1 MAALGVLQFRERLA
15 PRASGE
21 DPRIFRL
28 LSYCFFVGVL
38 LLLTPRSVEAQ
49 SELPPLKISED
60 GRHFVHPDGTP
71 FFWLGDTAWELFH
84 RLDREEA
91 TTYLENRAEK
101 GFTVIQAVVLAQL
114 GGLDTPNPYGHTPLK
129 NNNPSRPNEAYFE
142 HVDYVVD
149 KAEELGLYVAM
160 LPTWG
165 TYWKKSRGQTIFTEQ
180 NARDFGR
187 FLGKRYRDNPIIW
200 VLGGDANI
208 ATDEERAII
217 NAMAEGLQAGDGG
230 EHLMT
235 YHPRGP
241 GLSSDQV
248 HTAEWL
254 DFNMI
259 QSSHGARDHNNGAF
273 IKHDYGLTP
282 VKPTLDGEPRYEGIP
297 VGFYFENADPFD
309 RFDAYDVRQAAYWAL
324 LSGAAGHTY
333 GNNNIWQMWS
343 PEWEPVL
350 SANVPWKQALNHP
363 GAFQMTYVRRL
374 FTSRP
379 FQKLVPAPNM
389 VTERPA
395 GLGAAVRAARAEDG
409 SFAFIYS
416 PRGAPFT
423 VDTRR
428 IEASRIKEIW
438 YNPRYGTAHHL
449 HTTTTAGF
457 QTFTPPSEGRGHD
470 WVLIL
475 EDASASFPLPAT
487 PKEGQ

>member
-1 MAALGVLQFRERLA
+1 MASLESSLRHSLPFRADGENACFLRLSKALFFLGALILLA
-15 PRASGE
+15 ARP
-21 DPRIFRL
+21 
-28 LSYCFFVGVL
+28 
-38 LLLTPRSVEAQ
+38 VEAQ
-49 SELPPLKISED
+49 SDVPPLEISED

-91 TTYLENRAEK
+91 TRYLEDRAEK

-114 GGLDTPNPYGHTPLK
+114 GGLDTPNPYGHTPLE
-129 NNNPSRPNEAYFE
+129 NNDPSRPNEAYFK
-142 HVDYVVD
+142 HVDFVVN

-165 TYWKKSRGQTIFTEQ
+165 TYWKSRGQTIFTEQ
-180 NARDFGR
+180 NARSFGH
-187 FLGKRYRDNPIIW
+187 FLGERYREAPVIW

-208 ATDEERAII
+208 ASAEERAII
-217 NAMAEGLQAGDGG
+217 DAMAEGLQAGGG
-230 EHLMT
+230 DEHLMT

-241 GLSSDQV
+241 GLSSEQV
-248 HTAEWL
+248 HSASWL

-259 QSSHGARDHNNGAF
+259 QSSHGARDHDNGTF
-273 IKHDYGLTP
+273 VRHDYGLTP

-297 VGFYFENADPFD
+297 VGFYFENSDPFE

-333 GNNNIWQMWS
+333 GNNSIWQMWS

-350 SANVPWKQALNHP
+350 SAKTPWHAALDHP

-379 FQKLVPAPNM
+379 FQKLAPDPDL
-389 VTERPA
+389 VVQGPE
-395 GLGAAVRAARAEDG
+395 GLGASVRAARAEDG
-409 SFAFIYS
+409 SFAFVYS

-428 IEASRIKEIW
+428 IEASSLKEIW
-438 YNPRYGTAHHL
+438 YNPRYGTAHPT

-470 WVLIL
+470 WILIL
-475 EDASASFPLPAT
+475 EDASASFPLPGPRT
-487 PKEGQ
+487 R